1 MKKYF
6 VTDPG
11 SSPHGPYDETMVKR
25 AFEHGMYPPGTKVWW
40 EGCVDWT
47 PIESVFGKAE
57 ANEVPPPHAPAP
69 SSSEAPHSPHHRP
82 VNAVAGW
89 DVINAFISNMKRYA
103 HFGGRSCKSEY
114 WYFTLAQVIVFIPL
128 AFFELSHEEPIP
140 TCFGKPIYT
149 VVSFM
154 MTIALLL
161 PNMAICYRRLQDA
174 GYKGTAAAIL
184 SGIFDL
190 TSLVSDN
197 LSVDTYLNLVFL
209 IVLGCLPT
217 LNENN
222 PYGAEPLRPI

>member
-6 VTDPG
+6 VTEPG
-11 SSPHGPYDETMVKR
+11 TSPHGPYDETMVKR

-47 PIESVFGKAE
+47 PVESVFGKAE

-114 WYFTLAQVIVFIPL
+114 WYFTLAQVIIFIPL
-128 AFFELSHEEPIP
+128 AFLELSHEAQIP
-140 TCFGKPIYT
+140 TYFGTPLTTI
-149 VVSFM
+149 V
-154 MTIALLL
+154 MTFALLL
-161 PNMAICYRRLQDA
+161 PNIAVCYRRAQDA

-197 LSVDTYLNLVFL
+197 LSVDTALNFVFI

-217 LNENN
+217 RNENN
-222 PYGAEPLRPI
+222 PYGAEQLRPI